1 MTELK
6 RDKGSAW
13 ALFPLLVFVMLFIGT
28 GILTEDFSSMPLNVA
43 VIIASFIALAMNP
56 KEKFLKKVE
65 IFTKG
70 AGHPNIM
77 LMAVIFILAG
87 AFSTAAK
94 GMGAVESTV
103 NLGLSFLPANL
114 LMVGLFVIGCFIS
127 ISMGTSMGTVVAL
140 APIGIGIASQTD
152 ISLALAMATV
162 IGGAMFG
169 DNLSIISDTTIAA
182 ARTQQTQMNAK
193 FKVNFLIVLPGAIIT
208 AILLSILTRGNVAT
222 VAGDFHYDFIKVLP
236 YLAVLGAA
244 LFGVHVLI
252 VLLGGTVFAG
262 IIGMIDGSYSFVSF
276 LQTVAEG
283 LISMED
289 LAIIAILIGGM
300 VGIIQYNGGI
310 DFLMNFISKRI
321 KSKKGA
327 EFGIAGLVS
336 AADIA
341 TANNTISILMTGPLA
356 KQIADEYDV
365 DRRKSASLL
374 DLFASCWQGIVPY
387 GGQMLAAAG
396 LAAISPLSILPYSF
410 YPILM
415 GVCGIVAILIGYP
428 KTKKSGKIALQPAAL
443 PTAEDQLTD

>member
-87 AFSTAAK
+87 AFSKAAK

-169 DNLSIISDTTIAA
+169 DNLSMISDTTIAA

-193 FKVNFLIVLPGAIIT
+193 FKINFLIVLPGAIIT

-283 LISMED
+283 IISMED

-321 KSKKGA
+321 KSKKV
-327 EFGIAGLVS
+327 LSSVS
-336 AADIA
+336 
-341 TANNTISILMTGPLA
+341 
-356 KQIADEYDV
+356 Q
-365 DRRKSASLL
+365 
-374 DLFASCWQGIVPY
+374 DL
-387 GGQMLAAAG
+387 
-396 LAAISPLSILPYSF
+396 
-410 YPILM
+410 
-415 GVCGIVAILIGYP
+415 
-428 KTKKSGKIALQPAAL
+428 
-443 PTAEDQLTD
+443 